1 MFIEGQVDCGMGAK
15 LSDKEALAVLLLE
28 GVASTSPLS
37 PAQVGENVVTLPII
51 SITVISTDIVIFM
64 LIIFVIII
72 FPSISA
78 AAGENCQSINI
89 VEPHFDKQ
97 QGPKAVAEALSNQ
110 RKDDSS
116 GES

>member
-1 MFIEGQVDCGMGAK
+1 MFIEGHVDCGMGAK
-15 LSDKEALAVLLLE
+15 LSNKEALAVLLRE

-64 LIIFVIII
+64 LII